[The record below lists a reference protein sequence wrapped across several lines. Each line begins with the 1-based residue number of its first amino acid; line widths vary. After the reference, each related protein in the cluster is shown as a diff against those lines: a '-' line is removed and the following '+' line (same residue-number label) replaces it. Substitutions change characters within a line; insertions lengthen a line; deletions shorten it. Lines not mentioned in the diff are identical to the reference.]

1 MIAIDSS
8 ALVAIYFDEPEKAS
22 FATAI
27 VMADGPVLAAPNLL
41 EASMVVEARHG
52 EAGCRELDR
61 IVAHLGLEVVP
72 FDVSHIEAARNAFRR
87 YGKGRHRAGL
97 NFGDCCA
104 YALARTLDVPLL
116 FKGNDFALTDIKRVL

>member
-1 MIAIDSS
+1 MIAVDSS
-8 ALVAIYFDEPEKAS
+8 ALVAIYFDEPERAS

-27 VMADGPVLAAPNLL
+27 VMADGSVIGAPNLL

-52 EAGCRELDR
+52 ETGCRELDG
-61 IVAHLGLEVVP
+61 IVAGLGLDVVA
-72 FDVSHIEAARNAFRR
+72 FDASHIEAARDAFRR
-87 YGKGRHRAGL
+87 YGKGRHRSGL

-104 YALARTLDVPLL
+104 YAIAKALDAPLL

>member
-1 MIAIDSS
+1 MIAVDSS

-22 FATAI
+22 FAATI
-27 VMADGPVLAAPNLL
+27 VMADSPVIGAPNLL

-52 EAGCRELDR
+52 EPGCRELDE
-61 IVAHLGLEVVP
+61 IVVNLGLEVVP
-72 FDVSHIEAARNAFRR
+72 FDVPHVEAARAAFRR

-104 YALARTLDVPLL
+104 YALAKALDAPLL
-116 FKGNDFALTDIKRVL
+116 FKGNDFALTDIKRIV